1 METKYIDHFLL
12 GAVRDAVG
20 IPTVLYDLKRV
31 KKLVKFDRPVD
42 PYYINVASWLKTKP
56 GAFELLGE
64 MPNLHTLLISS
75 TTRVYGQIYI
85 NDFSFLKNCKKLKKL
100 DLSATNFTDCRL
112 LLDLPALQS
121 AVLPPLSQLTHT
133 EVISCTDVISR
144 AELAGKVRTIAERPV
159 KAEIVKPV
167 EKKWEKF
174 LPSEPSAQPAALPE
188 EAKRAPTES
197 PKASAAQEPLQ
208 QAKGKEASEMIK
220 KLVELFKER
229 TAQDAYSL
237 TIQPDVQPDLC
248 GSKLSG
254 LPYWDLSKPVPVDGE
269 GKPMLLLAQ
278 INFDRAGT
286 AAPLPTHGML
296 QFFIRSDDDVFG
308 ACFDGE
314 DEDKNFRVIY
324 HGTVDESVTREQVA
338 ALGFLDG
345 TGEEKIYTP
354 VYRELA
360 VKVEKAVSYMTLAD
374 EQAEPLLK
382 ELARSL
388 GVEFGGKT
396 SYDALNKEDRDYLW
410 DNIPGGKHWMLG
422 HPYFTQYDPRDPG
435 GPYDTL
441 LLQIDTD
448 GEGRDD
454 YVMWG
459 DAGVGNF
466 FINREKLEQLDFSD
480 VMYTWDCC

>member
-1 METKYIDHFLL
+1 
-12 GAVRDAVG
+12 
-20 IPTVLYDLKRV
+20 
-31 KKLVKFDRPVD
+31 
-42 PYYINVASWLKTKP
+42 
-56 GAFELLGE
+56 
-64 MPNLHTLLISS
+64 
-75 TTRVYGQIYI
+75 
-85 NDFSFLKNCKKLKKL
+85 
-100 DLSATNFTDCRL
+100 
-112 LLDLPALQS
+112 
-121 AVLPPLSQLTHT
+121 
-133 EVISCTDVISR
+133 
-144 AELAGKVRTIAERPV
+144 
-159 KAEIVKPV
+159 
-167 EKKWEKF
+167 
-174 LPSEPSAQPAALPE
+174 
-188 EAKRAPTES
+188 
-197 PKASAAQEPLQ
+197 
-208 QAKGKEASEMIK
+208 
-220 KLVELFKER
+220 
-229 TAQDAYSL
+229 
-237 TIQPDVQPDLC
+237 
-248 GSKLSG
+248 
-254 LPYWDLSKPVPVDGE
+254 
-269 GKPMLLLAQ
+269 MLLLAQ

-286 AAPLPTHGML
+286 AAPLPTQGML